1 MVNVCPPGVWSYYAY
16 DPMRSM
22 TYVALSLFA
31 VIFILQ
37 VALTIKYRTRY
48 MIPFVIGMLG
58 ESCGY
63 IFRRVS
69 ADNSC
74 GRGSAL
80 TWYLLQ
86 ELFLILCPALMCASY
101 YSASHSLSSPLC
113 FGRIITFVGEKW
125 TPIPSKW
132 VTFTFVTIDIVS
144 FVVQGAGG
152 SLFSSD
158 NVNLYTTAKA
168 ILLVGFIIQ
177 IIGLGLFACFA
188 IIYHVRARRAGV
200 PKGDWTKCLW
210 TLYAGSVCVLVRGIF
225 RCVEFGTGNGG
236 DDKGYLLSTEGFF
249 YGLEFGPILLAGI
262 ILTASF
268 PGKYIP
274 HARVRMFPP
283 SAEEEEAA
291 AAARIDSQEHSEKGS
306 RGADEKRRWW
316 RRA

>member
-1 MVNVCPPGVWSYYAY
+1 MAVNVCPPGVWSYYAY
-16 DPMRSM
+16 DPMRVM
-22 TYVALSLFA
+22 TYVALALFF
-31 VIFILQ
+31 VIFVAQL
-37 VALTIKYRTRY
+37 ALTIKYRTRY

-101 YSASHSLSSPLC
+101 YMC

-132 VTFTFVTIDIVS
+132 VTFTFVTVDIVS
-144 FVVQGAGG
+144 FVIQGAGG

-158 NVNLYTTAKA
+158 NPDLYKTAKA
-168 ILLVGFIIQ
+168 ILLVGFIAQ
-177 IIGLGLFACFA
+177 ICGLGLFAIFA

-200 PKGDWTKCLW
+200 PTGAWTRCLW
-210 TLYAGSVCVLVRGIF
+210 TLYAGSICVLVRGIF

-268 PGKYIP
+268 PGRYIP

-283 SAEEEEAA
+283 SPEEEAA
-291 AAARIDSQEHSEKGS
+291 AARVESQEASEKES
-306 RGADEKRRWW
+306 RGDEKRRWW
-316 RRA
+316 RRS